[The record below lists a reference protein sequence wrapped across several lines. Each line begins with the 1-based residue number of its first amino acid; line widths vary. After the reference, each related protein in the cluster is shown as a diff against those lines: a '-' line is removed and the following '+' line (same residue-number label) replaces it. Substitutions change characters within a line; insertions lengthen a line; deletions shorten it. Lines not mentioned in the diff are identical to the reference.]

1 MGRKISL
8 PLIILVMTASIWI
21 LGACGSSPEVNAP
34 TPALAPAPTMTSTP
48 EAPSTPALEPAPT
61 PLPAADGQALV
72 QERCTVCHSLDRVRQ
87 SRKTEAEWKA
97 TVERMRGK
105 GARLSADELE
115 VVIRYLASTYPK

>member
-21 LGACGSSPEVNAP
+21 LGACGSSPEVNVP
-34 TPALAPAPTMTSTP
+34 TPT
-48 EAPSTPALEPAPT
+48 LEPAPT